1 MKRSRVVLLSVVVIV
16 VIVAGAAVLLVQQRS
31 NGQGTGPLPSGCVKP
46 SGGFLIIAS
55 KLGYNDSVDHGVPAK
70 PWPIINATEGQQVN
84 ITVCNTDI
92 QAHGFQVAYYFDSTI
107 ESIAPGQVIHVSF
120 VANKVGVF
128 QIYCS
133 VFCSVHAFMQSG
145 QLRVLS

>member
-1 MKRSRVVLLSVVVIV
+1 MIAVATAA
-16 VIVAGAAVLLVQQRS
+16 VAGILFLQGPG
-31 NGQGTGPLPSGCVKP
+31 GQSTGTLPSGCTKP
-46 SGGFLIIAS
+46 AGGFLIIAS
-55 KLGYNDSVDHGVPAK
+55 KLGYNDSVDHGVPAN
-70 PWPIINATEGQQVN
+70 PWPVVTVTKGQQVN

-92 QAHGFQVAYYFDSTI
+92 QAHGFQVQHYFDGNI

-120 VANKVGVF
+120 VADQVGDF

-133 VFCSVHAFMQSG
+133 IFCSVHAFMQSG